1 MAFDAIFEPI
11 TIGSQTIRNRVV
23 STAHAEVHATDGG
36 MTTERYVRYY
46 EEKAKG
52 GCGLCICGGS
62 SVVSI
67 DSPQAWWSSVNLSTD
82 RIIPHFQNLA
92 EAVHRHGG
100 KIMIQITHMGRRSR
114 WDGHDWPT
122 LVSPSGIREPVHRS
136 TCKTIEEEEI
146 WRIVGDFAQA
156 ARRAKEGG
164 LDGVELSAV
173 HQHLIDQF
181 WSPRVNKRED
191 AWGGTFEGRM
201 RFGLEVLKAV
211 RAEVGDDLVVGMR
224 ICGDEFHPDGLTH
237 DDMKAIAAYYDAT
250 GKVDF
255 FGVVG
260 SGCDTHNSLANV
272 IPNMSYPPEP
282 FLHLAAGIKE
292 VVSVPVIH
300 AQNIKDPTQANRILE
315 GGYVDLVGM
324 TRAHIADPH
333 LIAKIKMGQ
342 VDQIRQCVG
351 ANYCIDRQYQ
361 GLDVLC
367 IQNAATSRE
376 YMGLPHVISQS
387 EGPRRRAV
395 VVGGGPGGMEAARV
409 LAERGHE
416 VTLFEAED
424 SLGGQITLAA
434 RAPSRDQ
441 IAGITRWY
449 QLELAR
455 LKVDLRLGTRA
466 DVPTIDDLRP
476 DLVVLATGG
485 RPFLDQYADWG
496 FDPDPEKSLVVSTWD
511 ILSGKVTPGQNVLVF
526 DSICEF
532 SGVSAA
538 DFLADKG
545 ARVEIVT
552 DDIKP
557 GAAVGGTTFPTYY
570 RSLYEKE
577 VIMTS
582 DLMLHEVY
590 REGASLVAVLENEY
604 SGVQEERVVD
614 QIVVENGVR
623 PDERLYLEMKEASL
637 NRGQVDLEALYA
649 ARPQPCLAHLDAE
662 GRSAG
667 DRSAGFVLFRLGD
680 GVAPR
685 NVHAAIYDALRL
697 CKDV

>member
-1 MAFDAIFEPI
+1 MAFEALFKPI
-11 TIGSQTIRNRVV
+11 QIGKHTIRNRVV
-23 STAHAEVHATDGG
+23 STAHAEVYATDGG
-36 MTTERYVRYY
+36 MTTDRYVKYY

-62 SVVSI
+62 SIVSI

-92 EAVHRHGG
+92 DAVHKHGG

-114 WDGHDWPT
+114 WDGFNWST

-146 WRIVGDFAQA
+146 WRIINDFAQA

-173 HQHLIDQF
+173 HQHLVDQF
-181 WSPRVNKRED
+181 WSPRVNKRTD
-191 AWGGTFEGRM
+191 QWGGTFENRM
-201 RFGLEVLKAV
+201 RFGMEVLNAV
-211 RAEVGDDLVVGMR
+211 RAEVGDDFAVGMR
-224 ICGDEFHPDGLTH
+224 ITGDEFHPDGLDH
-237 DDMKAIAAYYDAT
+237 EEMKRIAAYYDAT
-250 GKVDF
+250 GKVDY

-260 SGCDTHNSLANV
+260 SGCDTHNTLANV

-282 FLHLAAGIKE
+282 FLHLASGIKE

-300 AQNIKDPTQANRILE
+300 AQNIKDPNQAQRILE
-315 GGYVDLVGM
+315 GGYVDMVGM

-333 LIAKIKMGQ
+333 IIAKIKNNQ
-342 VDQIRQCVG
+342 VDQIKQCVG

-376 YMGLPHVISQS
+376 YMGLPHIIEKT
-387 EGPRRRAV
+387 EGVKRKVV

-409 LAERGHE
+409 CAERGHD
-416 VTLFEAED
+416 VTLFEARD
-424 SLGGQITLAA
+424 QIGGQITIASK
-434 RAPSRDQ
+434 APQRDQ

-449 QLELAR
+449 QLELTR
-455 LKVDLRLGTRA
+455 LGVDQRLGTKA
-466 DVPTIDDLRP
+466 DEATIADLRP
-476 DLVVLATGG
+476 DVVILATGG
-485 RPFLDQYADWG
+485 QPFLSQVPEWG
-496 FDPDPEKSLVVSTWD
+496 YDEDKGKSLVVSTWD
-511 ILSGKVTPGQNVLVF
+511 ILDGTVAPGKNVLVF
-526 DSICEF
+526 DTICEF

-538 DFLADKG
+538 DYLADKG
-545 ARVEIVT
+545 SRVEIVT

-582 DLMLHEVY
+582 DLALHKVY
-590 REGASLVAVLENEY
+590 REGDSLVAVLENEY
-604 SGVQEERVVD
+604 TGAQEERVVD
-614 QIVVENGVR
+614 QVVVENGVR
-623 PDERLYLEMKEASL
+623 PDEALYYALKGRSR
-637 NRGQVDLEALYA
+637 NKGQIDIEALYA
-649 ARPQPCLAHLDAE
+649 IEPQPCLSE
-662 GRSAG
+662 SG
-667 DRSAGFVLFRLGD
+667 DGFVLFRLGD
-680 GVAPR
+680 CTAPR
-685 NVHAAIYDALRL
+685 NTHAAIYDALRL
-697 CKDV
+697 CKDF

>member
-1 MAFDAIFEPI
+1 MAFDALFKPI
-11 TIGSQTIRNRVV
+11 EIGNLTIRNRVV
-23 STAHAEVHATDGG
+23 STAHAEVYATDGG
-36 MTTERYVRYY
+36 MTTDRYVRYY

-52 GCGLCICGGS
+52 GCGLAICGGS
-62 SVVSI
+62 SPVSI
-67 DSPQAWWSSVNLSTD
+67 DSPQAWWSSVNVSTD

-92 EAVHRHGG
+92 DAVHKHGG

-114 WDGHDWPT
+114 WDGFDWPT
-122 LVSPSGIREPVHRS
+122 LLSPSGIREPVHRS

-146 WRIVGDFAQA
+146 WRVIDDFAQG
-156 ARRAKEGG
+156 ARRVKEGG
-164 LDGVELSAV
+164 LDGIELSAV

-191 AWGGTFEGRM
+191 EWGGSFENRM
-201 RFGLEVLKAV
+201 RFGMEVLKAV
-211 RAEVGDDLVVGMR
+211 RAEVGDDFVVGLR

-237 DDMKAIAAYYDAT
+237 DDMKQIAAYYDAT
-250 GKVDF
+250 GMVDF

-260 SGCDTHNSLANV
+260 SGCDTHDTLANV

-292 VVSVPVIH
+292 VVGAPVIH
-300 AQNIKDPTQANRILE
+300 AQNIKDPNQASRILE
-315 GGYVDLVGM
+315 GGYVDMVGM

-333 LIAKIKMGQ
+333 LIAKIKMDQ
-342 VDQIRQCVG
+342 VDQIKQCVG

-376 YMGLPHVISQS
+376 YMGLPHIIEPSD
-387 EGPRRRAV
+387 GPKRKVV

-409 LAERGHE
+409 AAERGHD
-416 VTLFEAED
+416 VTLFEAAEQ
-424 SLGGQITLAA
+424 LGGQITLAA
-434 RAPSRDQ
+434 RAPQRDQ

-466 DVPTIDDLRP
+466 DAATIGDLRP
-476 DLVVLATGG
+476 DIVVLATGG
-485 RPFLDQYADWG
+485 QPFLSQVPEWGYAEDR
-496 FDPDPEKSLVVSTWD
+496 EQSLVVSTWD
-511 ILSGKVTPGQNVLVF
+511 ILSGAVEPGRNVLIF

-532 SGVSAA
+532 AGVSAA
-538 DFLADKG
+538 DYLADKG
-545 ARVEIVT
+545 AKVEIVT

-582 DLMLHEVY
+582 DLALHKVY
-590 REGASLVAVLENEY
+590 REGDSLVAVLENEY
-604 SGVQEERVVD
+604 TGAQEERVVD
-614 QIVVENGVR
+614 QVVVENGVR
-623 PDERLYLEMKEASL
+623 PDEALYYALKEQSR
-637 NRGQVDLEALYA
+637 NKGQVDLEALYA
-649 ARPQPCLAHLDAE
+649 IQPQPALATLD
-662 GRSAG
+662 
-667 DRSAGFVLFRLGD
+667 DDPDAGFVLFRLGD
-680 GVAPR
+680 CTAPR
-685 NVHAAIYDALRL
+685 NTHAAIYDALRI
-697 CKDV
+697 CKDF

>member
-1 MAFDAIFEPI
+1 MAFDALFEPI
-11 TIGSQTIRNRVV
+11 RIGKLTIRNRVV

-52 GCGLCICGGS
+52 GVGLSICGGS

-67 DSPQAWWSSVNLSTD
+67 DSPQGWWSSVNLATD

-92 EAVHRHGG
+92 DAVHGQGG

-114 WDGHDWPT
+114 WDGFDWPT

-136 TCKTIEEEEI
+136 TCKTIEEEDI

-191 AWGGTFEGRM
+191 RWGGSFENRM
-201 RFGLEVLKAV
+201 RFGMEVLKAV
-211 RAEVGDDLVVGMR
+211 RAEVGDDFVVGMR
-224 ICGDEFHPDGLTH
+224 ICGDEFHPDGLSH
-237 DDMKAIAAYYDAT
+237 DDMKQIAAYYDAT
-250 GKVDF
+250 GQVDF
-255 FGVVG
+255 FGVIG

-282 FLHLAAGIKE
+282 FLHLAAGIKD
-292 VVSVPVIH
+292 VVGVPVIH
-300 AQNIKDPTQANRILE
+300 AQNIKDPNQASRILE

-333 LIAKIKMGQ
+333 LIAKIRMGQ
-342 VDQIRQCVG
+342 VDQIKQCVG

-376 YMGLPHVISQS
+376 YLGLPHIIEKTDGV
-387 EGPRRRAV
+387 RRKVV

-409 LAERGHE
+409 AAERGHD
-416 VTLFEAED
+416 VTLFEAAEA
-424 SLGGQITLAA
+424 LGGQITIAA
-434 RAPSRDQ
+434 RAPQRDQ

-466 DVPTIDDLRP
+466 DAATLLDLRP
-476 DLVVLATGG
+476 DIVVLATGG
-485 RPFLDQYADWG
+485 QPFLSQVPEWGYAET
-496 FDPDPEKSLVVSTWD
+496 PAESLVVSTWD
-511 ILSGKVTPGQNVLVF
+511 VLSGKVAPGRNVLIY
-526 DSICEF
+526 DAICEF

-538 DFLADKG
+538 DYLADKG
-545 ARVEIVT
+545 AKVEIVT

-582 DLMLHEVY
+582 DLALHRVY
-590 REGASLVAVLENEY
+590 REGEALVAVLENEY
-604 SGVQEERVVD
+604 TGVQEERVVD
-614 QIVVENGVR
+614 QVVVENGVR
-623 PDERLYLEMKEASL
+623 PDEDLFYALKAQSR
-637 NRGQVDLEALYA
+637 NRGQLDLEALYA
-649 ARPQPCLAHLDAE
+649 IQPQPCLAE
-662 GRSAG
+662 ERGEAG
-667 DRSAGFVLFRLGD
+667 DGFLLFRLGD
-680 GVAPR
+680 CTAPR
-685 NVHAAIYDALRL
+685 NTHAAIYDALRI
-697 CKDV
+697 CKDF

>member
-1 MAFDAIFEPI
+1 MAFDAIFQPI
-11 TIGSQTIRNRVV
+11 QIGNLTIRNRVV

-36 MTTERYVRYY
+36 MTTDRYVKYY

-67 DSPQAWWSSVNLSTD
+67 DSPQGWWSSVNLSTD

-92 EAVHRHGG
+92 DAVHKHGG

-114 WDGHDWPT
+114 WDGFDWPT

-146 WRIVGDFAQA
+146 WRIIGDFAQA

-181 WSPRVNKRED
+181 WSPRVNKRTD
-191 AWGGTFEGRM
+191 QWGGSFENRM
-201 RFGLEVLKAV
+201 RFGMEVLKAV
-211 RAEVGDDLVVGMR
+211 RAEVGDDFVVGMR
-224 ICGDEFHPDGLTH
+224 ICGDEFHPDGLSH
-237 DDMKAIAAYYDAT
+237 DDMKQIAAYYDAT

-260 SGCDTHNSLANV
+260 SGCDTHDTLANV
-272 IPNMSYPPEP
+272 IPNMAYPPEP
-282 FLHLAAGIKE
+282 FLHLAAGVKE
-292 VVSVPVIH
+292 VVKAPVIH
-300 AQNIKDPTQANRILE
+300 AQNIKDPNQAERILE

-333 LIAKIKMGQ
+333 LIAKIKMDQ
-342 VDQIRQCVG
+342 VDQIKQCVG

-376 YMGLPHVISQS
+376 YMGLPHIIEQT
-387 EGPRRRAV
+387 EGKKRKVV

-409 LAERGHE
+409 AAERGHE
-416 VTLFEAED
+416 VTLFEASD
-424 SLGGQITLAA
+424 QLGGQITIASK
-434 RAPSRDQ
+434 APQRDQ
-441 IAGITRWY
+441 IAGITRWF
-449 QLELAR
+449 QLELDR
-455 LKVDLRLGTRA
+455 LKVDQRLGTRVDEA
-466 DVPTIDDLRP
+466 TILDLRP
-476 DLVVLATGG
+476 DIVVLATGG
-485 RPFLDQYADWG
+485 RPYLDQHQEWG
-496 FDPDPEKSLVVSTWD
+496 YSENAEESLVVSTWD
-511 ILSGKVTPGQNVLVF
+511 ILNGKVEPGKNVLIY
-526 DSICEF
+526 DALCEF
-532 SGVSAA
+532 SGMSAA
-538 DFLADKG
+538 DYLADKG
-545 ARVEIVT
+545 AKVEIVT

-570 RSLYEKE
+570 RSLYQKE

-582 DLMLHEVY
+582 DMMLHKVY
-590 REGASLVAVLENEY
+590 REGDSLVAVLENEY
-604 SGVQEERVVD
+604 TGTQEERVVD
-614 QIVVENGVR
+614 QVVVENGVR
-623 PDERLYLEMKEASL
+623 PDEALYYALKDRSR
-637 NRGQVDLEALYA
+637 NKGQVDLEALYA
-649 ARPQPCLAHLDAE
+649 IKPQPCLSEE
-662 GRSAG
+662 GEEPL
-667 DRSAGFVLFRLGD
+667 LFRLGD
-680 GVAPR
+680 CTAPR
-685 NVHAAIYDALRL
+685 NTHAAIYDALRL
-697 CKDV
+697 CKDF

>member
-1 MAFDAIFEPI
+1 MAFEAIFQPI
-11 TIGSQTIRNRVV
+11 EIGKLTIRNRVV

-67 DSPQAWWSSVNLSTD
+67 DSPQGWWSSVNLSTD

-92 EAVHRHGG
+92 DAVHQHGG

-114 WDGHDWPT
+114 WDGFDWPT

-181 WSPRVNKRED
+181 WSPRVNKRTD
-191 AWGGTFEGRM
+191 QWGGSFENRM
-201 RFGLEVLKAV
+201 RFGMEVLKAV
-211 RAEVGDDLVVGMR
+211 RAEVGDDFVVGMR
-224 ICGDEFHPDGLTH
+224 ICGDEFHPDGLNQ
-237 DDMKAIAAYYDAT
+237 DDMKQIAAYYDAT

-260 SGCDTHNSLANV
+260 SGCDTHNTLANV

-300 AQNIKDPTQANRILE
+300 AQNIKDPNQAQRILE

-333 LIAKIKMGQ
+333 IIAKIKMNQ
-342 VDQIRQCVG
+342 VDQIKQCVG

-376 YMGLPHVISQS
+376 YMGLPHIIEKST
-387 EGPRRRAV
+387 GPKRKVV

-409 LAERGHE
+409 AAERGHD
-416 VTLFEAED
+416 VVLYEAGSE
-424 SLGGQITLAA
+424 LGGQITIAA
-434 RAPSRDQ
+434 QAPQRDQ

-455 LKVDLRLGTRA
+455 LKVDVRLNTRA
-466 DVPTIDDLRP
+466 DAAELSALQADV
-476 DLVVLATGG
+476 VVLATGG
-485 RPFLDQYADWG
+485 QPFLEQTPEWG
-496 FDPDPEKSLVVSTWD
+496 YSPVAEDSLVVSSWD
-511 ILSGKVTPGQNVLVF
+511 ILSGKVAPGNNVLIY
-526 DSICEF
+526 DTICEF
-532 SGVSAA
+532 AGVSAA

-545 ARVEIVT
+545 AKVEIVT

-582 DLMLHEVY
+582 DMMLHKVY
-590 REGASLVAVLENEY
+590 REGDQLVAVLENEY
-604 SGVQEERVVD
+604 TGQQEERVVD
-614 QIVVENGVR
+614 QVVVENGVR
-623 PDERLYLEMKEASL
+623 PDEALYYALKEQAR
-637 NRGQVDLEALYA
+637 NHGQLDLEALYA
-649 ARPQPCLAHLDAE
+649 AQAQPCLSSE
-662 GRSAG
+662 GE
-667 DRSAGFVLFRLGD
+667 GFLLFRLGD
-680 GVAPR
+680 CTAPR
-685 NVHAAIYDALRL
+685 NIHAAIYDALRI
-697 CKDV
+697 CKDF